1 MVLKNTICMDLKY
14 IWTWMRILVALQ
26 APLNSKLFTKYN
38 FFGGITSVDVPSA
51 PHVWFHARKNA
62 YIQFEI

>member
-1 MVLKNTICMDLKY
+1 
-14 IWTWMRILVALQ
+14 MRILVALQ

-38 FFGGITSVDVPSA
+38 FFGGITSVDVPAA

-62 YIQFEI
+62 YIHSIQNIKILWRSHKSLSF